1 MYSRNVAGYSETPV
15 HELPSH
21 MFHHTEEHMLP
32 TKKQGSGE
40 PIREEGAPAVKPP
53 ESPALQ
59 TQTPRQGQ
67 VAVQRPFTPQSE
79 GLMQE
84 RAQIGQLGTPELRE
98 VMGRMGVPIPAGTG
112 PTLTPQERQFQQT
125 FGDPRQQLLSQY
137 LRSLD
142 ESLPIGDR
150 LMKAMEEM
158 QKDEARMDA
167 SIIKHIPVRSIHIN
181 DESGVNLIAKKMGL
195 TSLDVRTIAHS
206 TGDWSRV
213 SKQLDVPLDIVKVV
227 KVSMGG
233 I

>member
-1 MYSRNVAGYSETPV
+1 MQESGVPV
-15 HELPSH
+15 
-21 MFHHTEEHMLP
+21 
-32 TKKQGSGE
+32 GE
-40 PIREEGAPAVKPP
+40 IGAPAVKPP

-59 TQTPRQGQ
+59 TQTPIAEPTTSQKPVKVVGGQFRPQTEEQRAARAALGQADPASLRQ
-67 VAVQRPFTPQSE
+67 
-79 GLMQE
+79 
-84 RAQIGQLGTPELRE
+84 

-112 PTLTPQERQFQQT
+112 PTLTPQEQRFQQT
-125 FGDPRQQLLSQY
+125 FGDPQQQLLSQY

-167 SIIKHIPVRSIHIN
+167 AIIKHIPTRSIHIN
-181 DESGVNLIAKKMGL
+181 DESGVNLIAKKLGL

-206 TGDWSRV
+206 TGDWGRV
-213 SKQLDVPLDIVKVV
+213 SKQLDVPLSVIKVV